1 MSENL
6 VKHVF
11 SILGTL
17 LVGIILFII
26 IFGTAG
32 QQLMWTAIEPAVIE
46 QWQNST
52 FDNGTE
58 ITLTYED
65 NFEELELVAYNEA
78 PY

>member
-6 VKHVF
+6 IKYVF

-17 LVGIILFII
+17 LVGIILFIM

-32 QQLMWTAIEPAVIE
+32 QQLMWTAIEPAIVD
-46 QWQNST
+46 QWQKST

-65 NFEELELVAYNEA
+65 SFEDLELVAYHES
-78 PY
+78 

>member
-6 VKHVF
+6 IKYVF

-17 LVGIILFII
+17 LVGCILFAI

-32 QQLMWTAIEPAVIE
+32 QQLMWTAIEPAVIK
-46 QWQNST
+46 QWQDST

-58 ITLTYED
+58 ITVTYED
-65 NFEELELVAYNEA
+65 SFDKLELEKYHES
-78 PY
+78 